1 MQTSRSTLL
10 LLFLFPLIAAS
21 ALAQAAN
28 PVNPAPATPRL
39 EDLREKGSEALFNLD
54 YESARQT
61 FKEAARLFPDDPTG
75 QQMLANTLWLETLNK
90 SRLLQAA
97 IYSSQSFYSKTED
110 KPDPRVAQQ
119 FRDLTRQATQLA
131 KAQLKLNPRD
141 PRMLYML
148 GATETLKATYAA
160 TLERRFM
167 AALREGSSGVDRH
180 RQVLKLDPN
189 FHDAELSIGMYD
201 YVVGTLPMPVKLV
214 ASLTG
219 ARGSKK
225 RGIQTLERVT
235 KEGHWTRDDARV
247 LLIGLY
253 KREKRYPEALV
264 VSRELQVKYPRNYLF
279 MLETAD
285 SLILQAFIERQA
297 KRSVEAAAMESEALS
312 TFDALLRERSAAG
325 TPSRALDLIHFR
337 YGEAFILL
345 GQPDRAAKEFLAA
358 TTANAAEPGLV
369 TRAHLRAA
377 QSLDL
382 AGKRNEALAEYR
394 IASSRPNIYDSL
406 DQARRGLKEP
416 YKLTK

>member
-1 MQTSRSTLL
+1 MKVFLL
-10 LLFLFPLIAAS
+10 LLLGLFLLIVPLGTQ
-21 ALAQAAN
+21 AQLREGKTTI
-28 PVNPAPATPRL
+28 ATPTI
-39 EDLREKGSEALFNLD
+39 EELRAKGSEALFNLD
-54 YESARQT
+54 YEGARQA
-61 FKEAARLFPDDPTG
+61 FKEIARIFPDDPTG
-75 QQMLANTLWLETLNK
+75 PQLLANTLWLEALNK

-110 KPDPRVAQQ
+110 KPDPQVAQE

-180 RQVLKLDPN
+180 RDVLKLDPN

-201 YVVGTLPMPVKLV
+201 YVVGNLPLAVKLV

-235 KEGHWTRDDARV
+235 KEGQWTRDDARV

-253 KREKRYPEALV
+253 KREKRYLEALV
-264 VSRELQVKYPRNYLF
+264 VSRELQAKYPRNYLF

-285 SLILQAFIERQA
+285 TLMSQAFIERQA
-297 KRSVEAAAMESEALS
+297 KRNVEAAAMESEALS
-312 TFDALLRERSAAG
+312 TFDALLGER
-325 TPSRALDLIHFR
+325 
-337 YGEAFILL
+337 
-345 GQPDRAAKEFLAA
+345 
-358 TTANAAEPGLV
+358 
-369 TRAHLRAA
+369 
-377 QSLDL
+377 
-382 AGKRNEALAEYR
+382 
-394 IASSRPNIYDSL
+394 
-406 DQARRGLKEP
+406 
-416 YKLTK
+416 